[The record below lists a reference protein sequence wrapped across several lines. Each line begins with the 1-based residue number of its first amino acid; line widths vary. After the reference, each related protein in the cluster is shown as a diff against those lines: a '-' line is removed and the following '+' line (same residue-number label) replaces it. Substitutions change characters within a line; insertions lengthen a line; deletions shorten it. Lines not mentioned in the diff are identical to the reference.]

1 MIGEDMEHKVVIP
14 DEWLPKD
21 ADSVPIRVG
30 DRLVT
35 SYPFGEF
42 ERTVEALIL
51 TDRWDFELSDE
62 DGDTRDVADMSDF
75 YENTHHA
82 PEDTWERII
91 EDARTCTGSMGNHTA
106 IPTMRWT
113 NDMDVLVARCKALAG
128 EGK

>member
-1 MIGEDMEHKVVIP
+1 MIGGDMEHKVVIP

-21 ADSVPIRVG
+21 ADGVPIRVG

-35 SYPFGEF
+35 RYPVGEF

-62 DGDTRDVADMSDF
+62 YSDTRDIADMSDF
-75 YENTHHA
+75 YENTRHV

-91 EDARTCTGSMGNHTA
+91 EDARSVGNHTS

-113 NDMDVLVARCKALAG
+113 NDMDALIARCKALAG